1 MKNKHLLLTLLLAL
15 FAPWAAQAQ
24 ETLTVYEEATETSE
38 YVPFYGYYADES
50 QQDQMIYP
58 ASELTAMVGMEI
70 IQMVFYIDDKDGS
83 RDIGEW
89 IVSLGETTATTLI
102 GLDLTTPLT
111 EVYSGK
117 MIFDSD
123 ETLMTVTFANG
134 YIYNGGNLLVEFNHP
149 VTESYK
155 HYYFL
160 GVEATGASYCYDEQQ
175 NFLPKV
181 TFSYQNPPAC
191 PKPMGVTATAPTAHG
206 ATVSWTGSSDSYIL
220 ILGQAS
226 TFGSYNFESNSIPA
240 AFTNSTSYP
249 WTVVANT
256 HSGGYCVKSGNAGV
270 NSTTSDLVLEVN
282 LTSAGSV
289 SFSAL
294 ASSESNWDFGR
305 FLIDGTQ
312 QFQTSGTTNSW
323 ADYSFDLAAGSH
335 TLTWSFEKD
344 SGTDYGDDCFYVDD
358 IKINLNPTTWDET
371 HTASA
376 SPYTF
381 TDLDTETSYLVMV
394 KGVCGSEQSE
404 PSAAVSFTTLVSCP
418 APQNLTVTTDNVTAT
433 ATWTGTEGTCN
444 IDINGTVTNDVTSPY
459 TFNVELS
466 TTYNV
471 KVQANCEGE
480 TSSWTAPFTFT
491 THDCL
496 GGHTIEYTLT
506 DSWGDGWTGNAIIL
520 KDACDVL
527 ETLTIANG
535 YTNSGTLTLCGDYYQ
550 LTWQTGEDAD
560 ETSFTLIVDGAAI
573 YTNQSGENLSDG
585 QVLYTIGTA
594 PTMLPKPTDLTAGTP
609 ESRSVELSWTENG
622 EATTWELCVNGDE
635 SNPVAAN
642 SNPFTLDGLNALTTY
657 TVKVRS
663 TNGTNV
669 SCWSDEITFTTDV
682 ACPAPANLT
691 VTNLMLTSATLNWEG
706 EAESYNV
713 RYGVAGGE
721 VTIFEDGFEN
731 GLDNWTVISNG
742 EYTQLPWMQFNVD
755 DFGNSQYTNHNGSYV
770 AMSRSYTGSA
780 DVSVDNWLITPQ
792 VTLDGDLKYWVINDD
807 NFGYAEQYAI
817 YVSTTGNSINDFTL
831 LYTPGNNT
839 TWTEHVVDLRSF
851 NGALGYIAIRHQDY
865 AKDFLLIDDFG
876 IYATQEAGEW
886 TNATSTTNSLDITGL
901 TPETNYAFQVQANCG
916 SEDGM
921 SQWSTVANFT
931 TPDACAAPT
940 GLTAEVTVNA
950 AELSWTGV
958 TDTYNLR
965 YCEVDPTAS
974 ATIILNVPNDVWG
987 DGSGYQMLIDADA
1000 TAYDDGDFSD
1010 YSIFEYLIP
1019 TDATYDPN
1027 TTGIVINNSV
1037 TIQIPAGTYDWM
1049 VTNPSPDWND
1059 VYVAGS
1065 NGNVNGAEN
1074 NFVFEAGKTY
1084 EFTLFLVSNS
1094 DGDGVNLTITGDAN
1108 AWTLVEGVTNPYT
1121 LENLSAQTMYEY
1133 QVQGVDCDGNG
1144 GTTDWSASAN
1154 FTTGEFYTKTI
1165 EPYDEHGWYLIASP
1179 LAAETNPTDVEN
1191 LIPANANNYAL
1202 YRFNQDADLEW
1213 ENYKAHTFNL
1223 EPGKGYLYANNTEG
1237 GVDLIFTGAAYD
1249 GDSKEVTLHKTAGAE
1264 FEGMNLVGNPF
1275 AEDAYIDRD
1284 YYTMNSTGT
1293 EIMTTPSTGAIG
1305 AMQGVFVEANSDGE
1319 TLTFSKQEP
1328 TGNKG
1333 LVLNLSQGRGV
1344 IDRAVIRFGTD
1355 RMLHKFVLNE
1365 NSTKMYIPKAGED
1378 FAVVRSLNSDEV
1390 TVSFEP
1396 AEDDIY
1402 SISINVENLI
1412 VRSLILT
1419 DKVERVN
1426 IDMLHTPSYQFKAST
1441 TDPIDRFVLTFKTGP
1456 SQFKELFIAG
1466 GKSGDFGFFSNGSWM
1481 IDNEGEATL
1490 QVIDMIGRVLSS
1502 ETINGSASINVD
1514 VAPGVYMLR
1523 LINGENVKVQKIVVR

>member
-663 TNGTNV
+663 TNGTNE
-669 SCWSDEITFTTDV
+669 SCWSDEIT
-682 ACPAPANLT
+682 
-691 VTNLMLTSATLNWEG
+691 
-706 EAESYNV
+706 
-713 RYGVAGGE
+713 
-721 VTIFEDGFEN
+721 
-731 GLDNWTVISNG
+731 
-742 EYTQLPWMQFNVD
+742 
-755 DFGNSQYTNHNGSYV
+755 
-770 AMSRSYTGSA
+770 
-780 DVSVDNWLITPQ
+780 
-792 VTLDGDLKYWVINDD
+792 
-807 NFGYAEQYAI
+807 
-817 YVSTTGNSINDFTL
+817 
-831 LYTPGNNT
+831 
-839 TWTEHVVDLRSF
+839 
-851 NGALGYIAIRHQDY
+851 
-865 AKDFLLIDDFG
+865 
-876 IYATQEAGEW
+876 
-886 TNATSTTNSLDITGL
+886 
-901 TPETNYAFQVQANCG
+901 
-916 SEDGM
+916 
-921 SQWSTVANFT
+921 FT

-987 DGSGYQMLIDADA
+987 DGSGYQMLLDADA
-1000 TAYDDGDFSD
+1000 TAYDDIDFSD

-1019 TDATYDPN
+1019 TDVTYDPN